1 MSYSH
6 TLENFYTHKGNE
18 VAFLAAKKIVELPG
32 EVFNPFYVYGAEG
45 LGKTHLLNAINNEL
59 NKESATLF
67 LSVKEFEKRIDE
79 NASFDSP
86 LIVDDLHTIH
96 NDYKDKLL
104 GIVERAVGDNVQ
116 ICFSADVAP
125 QDISDFSPVLC
136 SLIESGLICDLQPA
150 LQKDRVELIKKKAE
164 DAGIILP
171 DDLVETLAQVGTG
184 SITTI
189 MNMINRLITFSSLGN
204 LPSDIDT
211 IKSMLGEF
219 YPKKKVCPIP
229 SVLAMLKSD
238 DIWELVSTNPADLR
252 GEYEK
257 KIYAWELKG
266 FNVSLLRDQI
276 SRDETQLKQAYED
289 FVWRVRKLIE
299 LQRIFHDDLHEG
311 DRLEAMHIES
321 LLFDPRKVGEIER
334 LFAPGDKD
342 DRNGKTYRKFSEF
355 LFGACNREAWNT
367 YHDEVLENLGI
378 HNPCFVFGAKGTGK
392 TFFLEAICDDL
403 LSREKAVAFCDLA
416 NKDATLNVDD
426 TERNDVL
433 VLDDFHS
440 IVEEESRMNN
450 IVTVIEMC
458 MQSNKQVFIGSVPW
472 EEDLP
477 DRVKSIMD
485 KGLKLELGKP
495 SADVVVEYLHKHL
508 PDEAA
513 EIIERGLP
521 AFVSFYDI
529 DYYIQSS
536 AQTERLVV
544 PLGLPGEDSPV
555 GKEVPVVEAEAVSV
569 EGAGAQLVLERGSA
583 NIENESKYVMPE
595 GSTELIEEKF

>member
-45 LGKTHLLNAINNEL
+45 LGKTHLLNAIDNEL
-59 NKESATLF
+59 NKKSATLF

-86 LIVDDLHTIH
+86 LIVDDIHTIRD
-96 NDYKDKLL
+96 DYRSRLL
-104 GIVERAVGDNVQ
+104 DVVEQAVADNVQ
-116 ICFSADVAP
+116 VCFSANVAP
-125 QDISDFSPVLC
+125 QDISDFSPTLC

-171 DDLVETLAQVGTG
+171 DDLVETLAQVGSG
-184 SITTI
+184 SLTTI
-189 MNMINRLITFSSLGN
+189 VNMINRLITFSSLGN

-211 IKSMLGEF
+211 IKSMLEEF

-229 SVLAMLKSD
+229 SVLGMLKSD
-238 DIWELVSTNPADLR
+238 DIWELVGTASGDLR

-266 FNVSLLRDQI
+266 FNVSLLKDQK

-289 FVWRVRKLIE
+289 FVGRVRKLIE

-311 DRLEAMHIES
+311 DRLEVMRIES

-334 LFAPGDKD
+334 LLASSDKD
-342 DRNGKTYRKFSEF
+342 DRNAKTYRKFSEF

-367 YHDEVLENLGI
+367 YHDEVLENLGT

-403 LSREKAVAFCDLA
+403 LSREKAVAFCNLA
-416 NKDATLNVDD
+416 NRDATLNVDD
-426 TERNDVL
+426 MERNDVL

-450 IVTVIEMC
+450 IMAVVEMC
-458 MQSNKQVFIGSVPW
+458 MQSNKQVFIGSVSW

-477 DRVKSIMD
+477 DRIKSIMD
-485 KGLKLELGKP
+485 KGLRLELGKP
-495 SADVVVEYLHKHL
+495 SSDVVVEYLHKHL
-508 PDEAA
+508 PNEAA

-521 AFVSFYDI
+521 EFVSFYDI

-536 AQTERLVV
+536 DQPEHSVV

-555 GKEVPVVEAEAVSV
+555 GKEEPVVEVEAVSV
-569 EGAGAQLVLERGSA
+569 DGVGVQLVLARGSV
-583 NIENESKYVMPE
+583 NIEDESKYVMPE
-595 GSTELIEEKF
+595 GSAELIEEKF